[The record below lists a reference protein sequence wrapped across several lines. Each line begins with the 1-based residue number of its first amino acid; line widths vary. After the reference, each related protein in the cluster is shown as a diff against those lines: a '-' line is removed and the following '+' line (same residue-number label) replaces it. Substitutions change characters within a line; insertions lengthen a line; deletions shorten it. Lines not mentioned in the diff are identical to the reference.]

1 MPVVLSPGRDSL
13 RLYFKID
20 KWIDMKTRIVTL
32 FILICSLIA
41 PSQYVFAKT
50 FIVDRFDVTI
60 DIQPGN
66 IMFVTDTITANFAD
80 NPADRFSLEMAMQQ
94 ADSVEILSA
103 AMDGT
108 VMPYGTA
115 AGQVEVQGA
124 VMPQRIIWHFP
135 ATSEAKHTFT
145 LQYRVA
151 GAIRREADRDS
162 LIWQVITKNHEFEI
176 VDSAVTVNYPAG
188 VKLFEAPKIQ
198 GRLTKVEYTSDTQV
212 ILSVHEIWDSAELVA
227 YVCFPLGSVI
237 TELPQWQIPEKL
249 RDEQFKSALP
259 FGALALLVV
268 LLAGGIPLAVIWR
281 RNNAPLET
289 VFRNETQTTPPNHLP
304 PTLAHILINE
314 LQVDQNQIIATL
326 VHLAIR
332 GYIKIEQVLPDDNHG
347 KDDFLIKNVDR
358 DRTELRKYETALLNK
373 AFRTRRGI
381 LDQIPLS
388 RLSMELMDYQPQF
401 ASLISEEALK
411 TGLLDE
417 ERQAQRR
424 RVSSI
429 GLAAL
434 AAGAVLLI
442 IASLGILNLRLEL
455 VQAAT
460 ILAGV
465 ALGSASVFLFS
476 LILIKNWNILSNQGA
491 NDGERWLAFYKHLK
505 GLTRLDAGLQSDW
518 MDDYLAYALAFGFG
532 KAWVRAFKK
541 QKIETPATWFE
552 TKGDVL
558 NGLAIFTALSSA
570 STSSEG

>member
-1 MPVVLSPGRDSL
+1 
-13 RLYFKID
+13 
-20 KWIDMKTRIVTL
+20 MKTRIATL
-32 FILICSLIA
+32 FIVICLLIV

-66 IMFVTDTITANFAD
+66 IMLVMDTITANFAG
-80 NPADRFSLEMAMQQ
+80 NPADCFSLDLDMQQ
-94 ADSVEILSA
+94 VDSVEILSA

-108 VMPYGTA
+108 IMPHGTA

-145 LQYRVA
+145 LQYRVT
-151 GAIRREADRDS
+151 GGIRREADRDS
-162 LIWQVITKNHEFEI
+162 LIWQVIAKNHEFEI

-198 GRLTKVEYTSDTQV
+198 GRLTQVEQTSDTQV
-212 ILSVHEIWDSAELVA
+212 ILSVHEIWDGVELVA

-249 RDEQFKSALP
+249 RDEQFKAAIP

-268 LLAGGIPLAVIWR
+268 LLAGGLPLAAIWR
-281 RNNAPLET
+281 RNNAPLEV
-289 VFRNETQTTPPNHLP
+289 VFRREEQTSPPDNLP

-332 GYIKIEQVLPDDNHG
+332 GYIKVEQVLPDDNHG

-358 DRTELRKYETALLNK
+358 DRAELRKYETALLNK
-373 AFRTRRGI
+373 AFRTRHGI
-381 LDQIPLS
+381 LDQISLS

-401 ASLISEEALK
+401 ASLITEEALK
-411 TGLLDE
+411 AGLLDE

-424 RVSSI
+424 KASGI
-429 GLAAL
+429 GLVAL

-442 IASLGILNLRLEL
+442 IAALGILNLRLEL

-460 ILAGV
+460 VLAGV
-465 ALGSASVFLFS
+465 ALGAASIFLFS
-476 LILIKNWNILSNQGA
+476 LILTKNWNILSNQGA
-491 NDGERWLAFYKHLK
+491 QNGERWLAFYKHLK
-505 GLTRLDAGLQSDW
+505 GLTRTETGLHSEW
-518 MDDYLAYALAFGFG
+518 MDAYLPYALAFGFG
-532 KAWVRAFKK
+532 KAWVRAFRK

-552 TKGDVL
+552 TNGDVL
-558 NGLAIFTALSSA
+558 SGLAIFTALSSA
-570 STSSEG
+570 STNSE